1 MRSTLASLGR
11 NLAAGLRLALF
22 MPVSRTAFR
31 IAPAQLVLLAVV
43 SATIDID
50 ADWVRAAHEAQFSIL
65 GLHSELLSLGVLVL
79 TSAVIAILRRDPSL
93 LLALPV
99 VVLASFPAIQI
110 ASVIPDL
117 PRTDASMTDAAR
129 QFLGEAFRVWVAV
142 VCMRAVYVC
151 IDPQLP
157 RRRAWALGGGLLLV
171 APVWFPQVV
180 GPLTPWW
187 RDVDVLAAAAGPVNP
202 ASEPALAAQQFL
214 MDRALDA
221 LDDERP
227 GMTDLYFVGF
237 APDARRSGFAVDA
250 ELATRTMDERWNTRG
265 RSVLLVN
272 SPTTVAERP
281 YATITNLREA
291 LLEIGDIIDSD
302 EDVVMVYLTGDS
314 NRDHALAAINP
325 PLELVPL
332 SPVGLRQLLDAAG
345 IQWRIVVVST
355 CYAGAWLDALKDA
368 DTAVIAS
375 SAAGVH
381 ADGCEGGIGITPF
394 GEAFFGKGMRR
405 SDDIARAYDIAR
417 TDLAGRGAAMP
428 VMWMGPAIA
437 EHLKSLAHR
446 GSSGRVVAR
455 ATIPVGYR

>member
-1 MRSTLASLGR
+1 MRSALASLGR

-31 IAPAQLVLLAVV
+31 ITPAQLVLLTIV

-65 GLHSELLSLGVLVL
+65 GLHSELLSLGLLVL
-79 TSAVIAILRRDPSL
+79 TSAVIAFMRRDQSL

-99 VVLASFPAIQI
+99 VILASFPAIQI

-117 PRTDASMTDAAR
+117 PQTDPSITDAAR
-129 QFLGEAFRVWVAV
+129 QFLGEAFSVWVAAL
-142 VCMRAVYVC
+142 CMRAVYVC

-157 RRRAWALGGGLLLV
+157 RRRAWAFGGGLLLV
-171 APVWFPQVV
+171 APVWFPQVM

-187 RDVDVLAAAAGPVNP
+187 REVDALAAAAGPVNP

-221 LDDERP
+221 LDDEQP
-227 GMTDLYFVGF
+227 GLTDLYFVGF

-250 ELATRTMDERWNTRG
+250 ELAKHTMDERWNTRG

-281 YATITNLREA
+281 YATITNLRET
-291 LLEIGDIIDSD
+291 LLEIGDIIDPD

-368 DTAVIAS
+368 DTVVIAS

-381 ADGCEGGIGITPF
+381 ADGCEGGIGVTPF

-405 SDDIARAYDIAR
+405 SDDIAHAFEITR
-417 TDLAGRGAAMP
+417 TDLAGRGAAAP

-437 EHLKSLAHR
+437 EHLKSLARR
-446 GSSGRVVAR
+446 GSSSRVVAR
-455 ATIPVGYR
+455 AAIPAGYR

>member
-187 RDVDVLAAAAGPVNP
+187 RDVDVLAAAAGPANP